1 MLRTVIGDGRSA
13 NAWSDSWVP
22 DLPNSR
28 ISSSRSPIL
37 QGGVGISSEV
47 EGYCSQSGNL
57 KYLQKCGI
65 MLGELP
71 EILEPCNMPEKRDCH
86 LSSELGDTPTKEL
99 ERASLQASWDAKL
112 VIFIFF
118 PFLPCLSVMSLMTP
132 LHMASLQISS
142 TSKSKVLQPTV
153 SIISLV
159 NGRLAYPLWCHR
171 LWAGPA
177 TRHHY
182 QNHQLQEDSTLQASL
197 KTSDFNGCLCAHRTI
212 LYCA

>member
-112 VIFIFF
+112 
-118 PFLPCLSVMSLMTP
+118 
-132 LHMASLQISS
+132 ISS

-159 NGRLAYPLWCHR
+159 NGRLAYPLWVPSVVG
-171 LWAGPA
+171 GPRYTSPLPKPSITRRFYFTSFPQDFRFQWLSMRPQNYSVLCIEA
-177 TRHHY
+177 TY
-182 QNHQLQEDSTLQASL
+182 QH
-197 KTSDFNGCLCAHRTI
+197 
-212 LYCA
+212 